1 MLMYNMHNA
10 ETSERE
16 IMAKSWKITTMPLQ
30 WINDKSTKHACA
42 GLLGYAFHF
51 EGLPSKISNEKSC
64 THSKCRINFT
74 KLGTCVHCYFRW
86 WCQQLSD
93 NQNIRTAKISK
104 QHTWFWL
111 HFTYGTFRM
120 MCAVQ
125 CILVTAHTPNRNLC
139 IVCIEGFRGMKLHWQ
154 FGGAYE
160 TFINFARISR
170 WNKYIQRYRNIIHT

>member
-120 MCAVQ
+120 MCAVHSRYSSHTQ
-125 CILVTAHTPNRNLC
+125 SEFVYCVHRRFSGYEITLAIRWCI
-139 IVCIEGFRGMKLHWQ
+139 W
-154 FGGAYE
+154 
-160 TFINFARISR
+160 NF
-170 WNKYIQRYRNIIHT
+170 H